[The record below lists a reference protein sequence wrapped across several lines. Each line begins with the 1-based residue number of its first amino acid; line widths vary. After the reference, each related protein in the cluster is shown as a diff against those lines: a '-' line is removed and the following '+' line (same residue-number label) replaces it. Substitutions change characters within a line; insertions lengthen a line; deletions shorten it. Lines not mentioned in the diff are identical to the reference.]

1 MADLLEANRSGAF
14 TDLDQYEFVYFG
26 SGAKCGELSNFA
38 EVVTPFV
45 CRSMLWKSSEH
56 AFQAILRVEESQWS
70 RFAVKGDL
78 SDLEGLK
85 LVFKEKELKK
95 KKKHYGP
102 KKNGKPAMIGIVAKM
117 AVKEKIAEKISPS
130 LKLKLKSEQLHSI
143 DEMAGL
149 FVEILK
155 AKYQGN
161 PRFMEILL

>member
-1 MADLLEANRSGAF
+1 MADLLDANRKGAF
-14 TDLDQYEFVYFG
+14 TDLGEDQFVSFG
-26 SGAKCGELSNFA
+26 SGRKCGELSNFA
-38 EVVTPFV
+38 EVDTPFE
-45 CRSMLWKSSEH
+45 CRSMKWKSSEH
-56 AFQAILRVEESQWS
+56 AFQAILRVDESQWS

-85 LVFKEKELKK
+85 LVYKEEELEK
-95 KKKHYGP
+95 KKKHWGP
-102 KKNGKPAMIGIVAKM
+102 KTTGKPAMIGIVAKM
-117 AVKEKIAEKISPS
+117 AVKANIAKKIS
-130 LKLKLKSEQLHSI
+130 LKLKTNSEELHSN